1 MIKLNSFSK
10 LNFAYISWKIGNNFI
25 WLIIFPTTHS
35 TVFSILSISSDIH
48 YQPKEFLKCL
58 KICTMVKGSE
68 VQIVTLSFVL
78 LPLIYRLGVLQ
89 GVLGTF
95 WLPLKEAGRNGLAN
109 QTDFPC
115 LPDYLYPS
123 TPVPGFADLCK
134 TQTSGNQCFPMCYFF
149 LLPESL
155 LMTNPLWCLNRLSSL
170 RWTRSVPK
178 LMLQSVFPGLNSLLC
193 TFPLSSYVRSCKK
206 KKKHLKGE
214 WELDQVWFLNETKP
228 AHLQISWNP

>member
-1 MIKLNSFSK
+1 M
-10 LNFAYISWKIGNNFI
+10 
-25 WLIIFPTTHS
+25 
-35 TVFSILSISSDIH
+35 FSILSISSDIH

-58 KICTMVKGSE
+58 KICTMVKESE

-89 GVLGTF
+89 SVLGTF

-109 QTDFPC
+109 QTDLPC
-115 LPDYLYPS
+115 LRDYLFPS

-149 LLPESL
+149 LFPESL
-155 LMTNPLWCLNRLSSL
+155 LMTNPLCCLNRLSSL

-178 LMLQSVFPGLNSLLC
+178 LTLQSVFPGRNSLLC

-206 KKKHLKGE
+206 KLLK
-214 WELDQVWFLNETKP
+214 VSKVNE
-228 AHLQISWNP
+228 SWIRCDFWMRQSQPICKSAETHNRMCKAPTGGYE